1 VGSFLSVHEG
11 PHRIGKQFNGHALRA
26 GMVVSNEPGFYKDD
40 SYGIRCENLEV
51 VTQAKVSHGDGPAML
66 RFETLTMAPFDVR
79 LIETDLLSN
88 EETDWINDYHARVS
102 EALQPHLGEQDR
114 AWLNQATRVIE

>member
-1 VGSFLSVHEG
+1 M
-11 PHRIGKQFNGHALRA
+11 AC
-26 GMVVSNEPGFYKDD
+26 NEPGFYQDD

-79 LIETDLLSN
+79 LIETGLLIN

-102 EALQPHLGEQDR
+102 EALQPHLCEQDR
-114 AWLNQATRVIE
+114 AWLNQATRVLRL